1 MLALRLMMAG
11 ADVLVRTRATGL
23 IVEDG
28 VVNGVKIKRLGESLE
43 VRSKVVIGADGVESR
58 SVDGMGSILRLS
70 SKTLGSA
77 FST

>member
-43 VRSKVVIGADGVESR
+43 VRSK
-58 SVDGMGSILRLS
+58 L
-70 SKTLGSA
+70 
-77 FST
+77 

>member
-1 MLALRLMMAG
+1 MIALRLMMAG
-11 ADVLVRTRATGL
+11 ADVLVRTHATGL

-28 VVNGVKIKRLGESLE
+28 VVNPVKIKRLGESLE